1 MSRTVLEHIV
11 RPLENQSTYEEFTN
25 INFMLGFAGRKMLPN
40 TVRLNGRLKVL
51 VGDPS
56 AQLKS
61 ADGEVFL
68 DPDVASHSVIQ
79 TLTTSTN
86 NQGNLESLDNYGRY
100 VKIVQNAM
108 TTEPDQH
115 NSSNACELRSPN
127 LSVMRDLLEG
137 EKVKG
142 VAQPDPNTQEPSSFS
157 LKPLFILNSVSSV
170 NSEDT
175 PAVRHDTTGDI
186 RVSLRTAPNNTVFF
200 GAGADGNTKY
210 QLSDLFITFMSI
222 PDDGEQPP
230 LLLRPKYSIKQTAQ
244 SSLFNFSA
252 NAPIKASSAT
262 ISYIKQSEESNV
274 NTNSFRL
281 ERPVGVSR
289 LQFLLNDQSNVLLT
303 YPLEQQEEIVQHG
316 LSSVAEVRD
325 NQASLSNLYANNSYV
340 QGLNFGQIIDVSM
353 EKFGFNLQSSISNT
367 APLTCFV
374 HFHGLLNL

>member
-1 MSRTVLEHIV
+1 
-11 RPLENQSTYEEFTN
+11 
-25 INFMLGFAGRKMLPN
+25 
-40 TVRLNGRLKVL
+40 
-51 VGDPS
+51 
-56 AQLKS
+56 
-61 ADGEVFL
+61 
-68 DPDVASHSVIQ
+68 
-79 TLTTSTN
+79 
-86 NQGNLESLDNYGRY
+86 
-100 VKIVQNAM
+100 
-108 TTEPDQH
+108 
-115 NSSNACELRSPN
+115 
-127 LSVMRDLLEG
+127 MRDLLEG

-186 RVSLRTAPNNTVFF
+186 RVSVRTAPNNTVFF
-200 GAGADGNTKY
+200 GSGADSNTKY

-252 NAPIKASSAT
+252 NAPIKATSAT

-281 ERPVGVSR
+281 ERPVNVSR